1 MSGRKILFSAV
12 LVAFAALTLEAVV
25 AHGYLGFFEL
35 ALANRATQLLA
46 LDLVITLSLVAVWMV
61 MDARKRQTS
70 VVPYLAVTLA
80 FGAAGPLL
88 YLLRRPAETSESSA

>member
-1 MSGRKILFSAV
+1 MNGIKIGLSLVLAAFLTLTAIAV
-12 LVAFAALTLEAVV
+12 LE
-25 AHGYLGFFEL
+25 HGYLGFFAL
-35 ALANRATQLLA
+35 ALANTATQLLA
-46 LDLVITLSLVAVWMV
+46 LDLVICLSLVAVWMV

-80 FGAAGPLL
+80 FGAASPLL